1 MEFNHLTFQ
10 KLDSTN
16 AEAIRLYQK
25 GELTSPTVIYTHYQS
40 NGKGYG
46 DNYWESASG
55 KNLIFSIACFPHFI
69 EPSEQ
74 FILTQI
80 ISLSLWAV
88 VTEVIPAKKI
98 SIKWPN
104 DLYVGNKKIAGVL
117 IQNFVKGNKI
127 DFSVIGVGLNV
138 NQKVFLSDAP
148 NPTSLVIET
157 GKVFDMEVLL
167 KKILQHFAAYKNNLA
182 ALSLSGTI
190 RSRYLENLYRFG
202 KFHQFKD
209 NESVFTAK
217 ITGINSFGQLMLLTE
232 DGKKRIYGFK
242 EIAFL

>member
-16 AEAIRLYQK
+16 TEAIRLYQK
-25 GELTSPTVIYTHYQS
+25 GELTSPTVIHAHYQS

-46 DNYWESASG
+46 DNYWESAAG
-55 KNLIFSIACFPHFI
+55 KNLTFSIACFPRMI

-157 GKVFDMEVLL
+157 GKVFDIEVLL

-202 KFHQFKD
+202 ELKQFKD
-209 NESVFTAK
+209 NEGVFTAK
-217 ITGINSFGQLMLLTE
+217 ITGINNFGQLMLLTE